1 METRKNTKLILSV
14 RHGWMH
20 SFFVSV
26 LATYSF
32 LASAQ
37 AMAIQCDALFDDGLQ
52 THSAQGFIDFQ
63 FNSQLRNSPD
73 NSLRTSRIIFNS
85 GSSQISC
92 QNANCQASGEVAAT
106 FSPASFLT
114 TSTNFNLDVPFQG
127 NAVAGG
133 DGRTEFDNIRIGA
146 YGVFRF
152 SAQND
157 AYRIRFLQGQFRS
170 VLTFAPGDYYIQ
182 NIDLHS
188 EVELKVE
195 GEGAVRLFIANDVNF
210 PFRTR
215 INAAESGAAPQPHRL
230 FVYSGRN
237 INLHSESEVAGFL
250 YATADGIVQFRAHVF
265 GALSGRNITLHSAGL
280 ATFFPNAL
288 ANADLDGVCQNGTV
302 ADIDGD
308 GIPDAEDPD
317 RDGDGVNNENDAFP
331 DDPNETSDL
340 DGDGIGDNAD
350 TDRDGDGFSNDVETQ
365 VGTDP
370 NDANSVPADIDGDFI
385 PDAIDDDRDG
395 DGVNNEN
402 DAFPDDPNETSDL
415 DGDGIGDNADTDR
428 DGDGFS
434 NDVETQVGT
443 DPNDANSVP
452 ADIDGDLIPD
462 AIDDDR
468 DGDGVSNAND
478 AFPDDPAESSDIDGD
493 GVGDNADTDRDGDGF
508 SNEDEI
514 AAGSDPNDATEFPD
528 TVAPSLTLL
537 NPDLLQVETAEV
549 IVTGIVAD
557 QEQPFSGVAS
567 VTVSS
572 DRFEGINFTAI
583 VNADGSFSVEVPL
596 RVEVNVLTLNA
607 SDLSGNT
614 TTAALTIDRDS
625 PPQFVDITPVNGSVV
640 TTDRITISGEVHT
653 FLPLSDVL
661 FTINDAQLTP
671 SGTPQEGIYTFNLPD
686 IPLQIG
692 ANVFALS
699 VTTSDGVDTTNL
711 VITFTPANAADI
723 PAPTVAI
730 LSPTDGA
737 LLNETSFPIVA
748 RVTSQGGPV
757 TVTINNT
764 PVAIDA
770 PDSTDVIVSQL
781 VSFPNDSSET
791 ITVTVAATDALQ
803 KTTIATARYRLDAQ
817 APVIIVN
824 NGISPSPAITLVV
837 QSPYVI
843 SGSVLDTNLSSL
855 LVNNQPIGLEP
866 GTVEGEFNFEFSVPI
881 SVGETVPVDIVAN
894 DISGNQTRQEFVL
907 ESSAVADIRILVP
920 RVDSRFVSDGSPINV
935 QVGAR
940 LSAVQAGNSV
950 QVRSGSTVVP
960 LQISDTL
967 ANGSIELPGAD
978 AEHVLIFEMLNAT
991 QEVVAEA
998 RRTITV
1004 VDQTTIPIEMVRME
1018 PTANEN
1024 FVDNNR
1030 TIELYFNRNID
1041 LSKLSVS
1048 VRETIHGLTYVNN
1061 DAAGADFLDAEGF
1074 VLEQVDRDLSPIA
1087 GTVDLLPGGEAVAFY
1102 PERQFAFNAD
1112 IFVDVSY
1119 DGVELSRT
1127 RFKVREVPTFVIG
1140 AVLDQFGQPVPGVEV
1155 SLPLVDRIT
1164 TTNTDGAFAFGF
1176 QESGEQIIPG
1186 GQTQLVV
1193 NPDSRLPRYGMH
1205 TSTINLQRNRRN
1217 SLNTIVLQEMNL
1229 DIPFQQ
1235 VSSGQIV
1242 SLAQGDLVLDL
1253 TSARVLFDRGR
1264 TSGRIHSQFL
1274 IFDQISADIRP
1285 GFLPHWVFSVQPRG
1299 IRVEG
1304 EVGLEFTIPEL
1315 NGNRDYI
1322 VNDEFTYVVMLAYNA
1337 DTEVIEPIGIG
1348 EIDNTK
1354 IRSIGKLAV
1363 NSMDYFGYA
1372 LVNPDL
1378 NNLLKDISE
1387 GKRSL
1392 SRLLAEIQ

>member
-308 GIPDAEDPD
+308 GIPDAEDP
-317 RDGDGVNNENDAFP
+317 
-331 DDPNETSDL
+331 
-340 DGDGIGDNAD
+340 
-350 TDRDGDGFSNDVETQ
+350 
-365 VGTDP
+365 
-370 NDANSVPADIDGDFI
+370 
-385 PDAIDDDRDG
+385 DRDG